1 MDFKEIDLPPV
12 LFITGIDTDAGK
24 SYATGWLAARMMDA
38 GLDVITQKFVQT
50 GNVGCSED
58 IEVHRRIMGTGML
71 PEDLDH
77 TTAPVIFTY
86 PASADLAARID
97 GRELDFVLISE
108 CTRKLSDRHGHVLV
122 EGAGG
127 LMVPLKQH
135 YLTIDYIR
143 ENKLPAVLV
152 TNGRLGSIS
161 HTLLALD
168 ALKNRGI
175 PLFAVIYNSHFDKDA
190 VICNDTKQYIQG
202 WLKGYFPDALYFEM
216 PSI

>member
-1 MDFKEIDLPPV
+1 MDFKGIDLPPV

-50 GNVGCSED
+50 GNVGSSED

-97 GRELDFVLISE
+97 GRELDFDLISQ
-108 CTRKLSDRHGHVLV
+108 CTGKLSDRHGHVLV

-168 ALKNRGI
+168 ALKSRGI

-202 WLKGYFPDALYFEM
+202 WLKEYFPYALYIEM

>member
-1 MDFKEIDLPPV
+1 MDFKGIDLPPV

-50 GNVGCSED
+50 GNVGSSED

-97 GRELDFVLISE
+97 SRELDFDLISQ
-108 CTRKLSDRHGHVLV
+108 CTGKLSDRHGHVLV

-168 ALKNRGI
+168 ALKSRGI

-202 WLKGYFPDALYFEM
+202 WLKEYFPDALYIEM

>member
-1 MDFKEIDLPPV
+1 MDFKGIDLPPV

-50 GNVGCSED
+50 GNVGSSED

-97 GRELDFVLISE
+97 GRELDFDLISQ
-108 CTRKLSDRHGHVLV
+108 CTGKLSDRHGHVLV

-168 ALKNRGI
+168 ALKSRGI

-202 WLKGYFPDALYFEM
+202 WLKEYFPDALYIEM